1 MAIEAKE
8 ALAFAVLAYE
18 TWHKRPGNIPT
29 ATGASRAV
37 ASGRTPHAIGG
48 LQEAKK
54 PGAMTVS
61 ITCNRRSSLEALA
74 AICIAPVVGPEV
86 ISASTRLKAGTAQ
99 KMVLNM
105 ISTAVMIR
113 LGKIYSNLMVDVQ
126 PTNAKLRQR
135 ARRIVA
141 EAAGLD
147 LHRATEI
154 LSVCNGEVKTAIVAV
169 LAGISP
175 ELARIRLHETG
186 GYVRKAI
193 G

>member
-1 MAIEAKE
+1 MLEE
-8 ALAFAVLAYE
+8 LAD
-18 TWHKRPGNIPT
+18 
-29 ATGASRAV
+29 
-37 ASGRTPHAIGG
+37 IGI
-48 LQEAKK
+48 
-54 PGAMTVS
+54 V
-61 ITCNRRSSLEALA
+61 
-74 AICIAPVVGPEV
+74 PVVGPEV
-86 ISASTRLKAGTAQ
+86 VSGSTRLKAGTAQ
-99 KMVLNM
+99 KVALNM

-113 LGKIYSNLMVDVQ
+113 LGKTYSNLMVDVQ

-141 EAAGLD
+141 EATGLD
-147 LHRATEI
+147 FQRATEI
-154 LSVCNGEVKTAIVAV
+154 LSACNGEVKTAIVAV